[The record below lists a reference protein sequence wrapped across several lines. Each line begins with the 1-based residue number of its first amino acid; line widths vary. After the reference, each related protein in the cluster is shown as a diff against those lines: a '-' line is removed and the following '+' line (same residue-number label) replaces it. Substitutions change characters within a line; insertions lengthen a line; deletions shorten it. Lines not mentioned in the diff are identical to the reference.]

1 MSNAL
6 LLQEI
11 LTYVN
16 SRFKKLKNPSP
27 EVNKIRTQIFKD
39 IHQMKEEPDLMF
51 RMTRDEDS
59 VDQTEELWTQF
70 RKMIANAFKE
80 IKET

>member
-59 VDQTEELWTQF
+59 VD
-70 RKMIANAFKE
+70 
-80 IKET
+80 